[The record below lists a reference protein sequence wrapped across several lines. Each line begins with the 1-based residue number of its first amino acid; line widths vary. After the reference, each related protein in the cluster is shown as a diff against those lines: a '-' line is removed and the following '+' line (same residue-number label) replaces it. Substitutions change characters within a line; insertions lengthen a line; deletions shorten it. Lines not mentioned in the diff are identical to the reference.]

1 MQQLIGT
8 ICNSILRTGRT
19 VPYGPAVS
27 FLPGSAIGVS
37 ETFAARLRRI
47 REEKGFTVPHLAGA
61 VGMSPSA
68 IRQLESGQIKNPS
81 FALGLRLANQLSV
94 DAHYLAFG
102 EGFSITDRL
111 DSLEA
116 RITKLEKRGPAL
128 ATRR

>member
-1 MQQLIGT
+1 MQQVLGKT
-8 ICNSILRTGRT
+8 FDSILRPG
-19 VPYGPAVS
+19 VEEFFDPAVS
-27 FLPGSAIGVS
+27 FLPASAIGMS

-47 REEKGFTVPHLAGA
+47 RDEKGFTVPQLAGA

-68 IRQLESGQIKNPS
+68 IRQLESGQIKNPG

-102 EGFSITDRL
+102 EGFSLTDRL

-116 RITKLEKRGPAL
+116 RVTKLEKRSSSP